1 MQTHYSA
8 LSFLEA
14 QGENDITSELI
25 FGVIGV
31 LAGWLIVKTIKKPQT
46 KNEINF
52 SVSLSMCISGT
63 LIILKEIAE
72 FFIDFFTGSNLLKAD
87 FVEDDHWLFRLFG
100 FGMSPYEQR
109 PLLDTDEDMIL
120 SILTTLLTTALLYL
134 YLRLRNKALY
144 IKTKAVRASLE
155 LKEKIRD
162 KIALE
167 KEKLIR
173 DCSVADTLLWWCTR
187 ALMAYAFVVMENR
200 AEANLLLANFIATF
214 AITIIH
220 FVFPSESFFSKISYR
235 TQSLITVIV
244 FLGSYCGNY
253 IMMYN
258 ILPRFDLFLHFISGA
273 LCVLGGYYIALTLI
287 RADSKRNILLMSI
300 FAFCFSCLVMPAW
313 EISEFIGDFIWGTSN
328 QGFYWGPA
336 DSSFFFVLFGR
347 GAYNTALYPL
357 FDTFYDVLLA
367 FSTTLPSA
375 AILYI
380 YLSVKLKREK
390 SEELNQVKKSLAV
403 C

>member
-1 MQTHYSA
+1 MQTHYNT
-8 LSFLEA
+8 LSFLEV
-14 QGENDITSELI
+14 QGEKDILFELV
-25 FGVIGV
+25 FGVFGV
-31 LAGWLIVKTIKKPQT
+31 LAGWLIVKAIKKPQT

-72 FFIDFFTGSNLLKAD
+72 FFIDFFTGSNLLKTD
-87 FVEDDHWLFRLFG
+87 FVEDDHWLYRLFG

-109 PLLDTDEDMIL
+109 PLLDTDEDMLL
-120 SILTTLLTTALLYL
+120 SLLTTLLTTALLYL
-134 YLRLRNKALY
+134 YLRLKNKVLY
-144 IKTKAVRASLE
+144 IKAEATKTSFR

-167 KEKLIR
+167 KEKLKN
-173 DCSVADTLLWWCTR
+173 DCSIADTLLWWCTR

-200 AEANLLLANFIATF
+200 AEANLLLANFVATF

-220 FVFPSESFFSKISYR
+220 FIFPSESFFSKISYR

-258 ILPRFDLFLHFISGA
+258 ILPRFDLFLHFISGT
-273 LCVLGGYYIALTLI
+273 LCVLGGYYITLTLI
-287 RADSKRNILLMSI
+287 RADSKRSILLISL

-336 DSSFFFVLFGR
+336 DGSFFFVIFGR
-347 GAYNTALYPL
+347 GAHNTALYPL

-367 FSTTLPSA
+367 FSTTLSSA
-375 AILYI
+375 VILYI
-380 YLSVKLKREK
+380 YLSVRLYKKKRNEH
-390 SEELNQVKKSLAV
+390 QQAKKSLAV
-403 C
+403 G

>member
-1 MQTHYSA
+1 MQTHNNA
-8 LSFLEA
+8 LSFFEA
-14 QGENDITSELI
+14 WGENDILFELV
-25 FGVIGV
+25 FGVIGL

-87 FVEDDHWLFRLFG
+87 FVEDDHWLYRLLG

-109 PLLDTDEDMIL
+109 PLLDTDEDMLL
-120 SILTTLLTTALLYL
+120 SLLATLITTALLYL

-155 LKEKIRD
+155 LKEKIRN

-167 KEKLIR
+167 KEKLRR

-220 FVFPSESFFSKISYR
+220 FIFPSESFFSKISYR

-258 ILPRFDLFLHFISGA
+258 ILPRFDLFLHFISGT
-273 LCVLGGYYIALTLI
+273 LCVLGGYYITLTLI
-287 RADSKRNILLMSI
+287 RADNKRNILLISL
-300 FAFCFSCLVMPAW
+300 FAFCFSCFVMPAW

-375 AILYI
+375 VILYI
-380 YLSVKLKREK
+380 YLSVKLKRDK

>member
-1 MQTHYSA
+1 MQPHYGA
-8 LSFLEA
+8 LGFLEA
-14 QGENDITSELI
+14 QGENDILFELV
-25 FGVIGV
+25 FGFIGV
-31 LAGWLIVKTIKKPQT
+31 FVGWLIVTTIKKPQT

-63 LIILKEIAE
+63 LVILKEIAE

-87 FVEDDHWLFRLFG
+87 FVEDDHWLYRLLG

-109 PLLDTDEDMIL
+109 PLLVTDEDMLL
-120 SILTTLLTTALLYL
+120 SLLSTLLTTAMLYL
-134 YLRLRNKALY
+134 YLRLKNKALY
-144 IKTKAVRASLE
+144 IKAEATKVPFI

-167 KEKLIR
+167 KEKLR
-173 DCSVADTLLWWCTR
+173 NDCSVADTLLWWCTR

-200 AEANLLLANFIATF
+200 AEANLLLANFVGTF

-220 FVFPSESFFSKISYR
+220 FIFPSESFFSKISYR

-258 ILPRFDLFLHFISGA
+258 ILPRFDLFLHFISGT
-273 LCVLGGYYIALTLI
+273 LCVLGGYYITLTLI
-287 RADSKRNILLMSI
+287 RAESKRNVLLISL

-367 FSTTLPSA
+367 FSTTIPTA
-375 AILYI
+375 VVLYI
-380 YLSVKLKREK
+380 YLSVRLYKKKINE
-390 SEELNQVKKSLAV
+390 NQPAKKSLTV
-403 C
+403 G

>member
-1 MQTHYSA
+1 MQTHNNA
-8 LSFLEA
+8 LSFFEA
-14 QGENDITSELI
+14 WGENDILFELV

-31 LAGWLIVKTIKKPQT
+31 LAGWLIVKAIKKPQT

-87 FVEDDHWLFRLFG
+87 FVEDDHWLYRLLG

-144 IKTKAVRASLE
+144 IKTKAVRTSLE

-167 KEKLIR
+167 KEKLRR
-173 DCSVADTLLWWCTR
+173 DCSVADTLLLWCTR
-187 ALMAYAFVVMENR
+187 VLMAYAFVVMENR

-220 FVFPSESFFSKISYR
+220 FIFPSESFFSKISYR

-258 ILPRFDLFLHFISGA
+258 ILPRFDLFLHFISGT
-273 LCVLGGYYIALTLI
+273 LCVLGGYYITLTLI
-287 RADSKRNILLMSI
+287 RADSKRNIFLISL

-336 DSSFFFVLFGR
+336 DSSFFFVLFGK

-375 AILYI
+375 VILYI
-380 YLSVKLKREK
+380 YLSVKLKRDK